1 MKKIFGSPSRYIQ
14 GAGVMQDLSAY
25 AEVLGS
31 KPAIIIDPEVNEL
44 IGDMVKGSFQQ
55 KDKPYYLE
63 ILGEESPRICC
74 HETIDLFREKAN
86 AADCD
91 LIIGIGGGGRP
102 GGEIAVQTANGQD
115 FGKFGLPKSVFC
127 DLLRK

>member
-55 KDKPYYLE
+55 KDKPCYLE
-63 ILGEESPRICC
+63 ILGEESPPSAVTRPS
-74 HETIDLFREKAN
+74 TSS
-86 AADCD
+86 
-91 LIIGIGGGGRP
+91 GRRP
-102 GGEIAVQTANGQD
+102 TRQTAT
-115 FGKFGLPKSVFC
+115 
-127 DLLRK
+127 